1 MTICRRLFFLAAL
14 GGMALL
20 PLASDAQQGC
30 YYSRNANYYTMTKQQ
45 TITYYYYQQQQTQQ
59 ALYQQQQLN
68 WTQTNV
74 QSTPTALNRTPTQ
87 FGATPTAQQRTA
99 TQIQQQQ
106 QVQARTT
113 TAINHSQTICNHTT
127 PQLLTTG
134 TVSAKTATNVAHT
147 ATAQHCTYTQQQH
160 TATATAH
167 TTTALHKTATPTKQT
182 ATIVNQ
188 TPTATAQTATVVQKT
203 ATQMLQTGTTW
214 EKLWGQKTIT
224 TTQTVMTMTNS
235 NCMQCHPGSQ
245 PPTGVMTAHAPRMP
259 VGQEPGRFPMLA
271 PRQQSYPMIAGRMP
285 MLPTSVGGPVGQ
297 WPPMLARQSP
307 LPQVIPATYRPPQ
320 MALATIP
327 TLKLTDIPSLV
338 RAPDTQSPRMKV
350 DPLALTPRPA
360 PLPETMT
367 IDRLPVGVEPMVGLG
382 LRPSGRGMDVFD
394 QLTMMQ
400 QTPPASDVQAF
411 VMPMSEED
419 LQEPPSRHLAA
430 AVIQLPPAPA
440 QPETLLGMGGEEP
453 QLPVTPS
460 AEPLSKRD
468 PLEFFGASPQP
479 ASAVTPRP
487 APAVTQPGLPGD
499 RDTELVPG

>member
-1 MTICRRLFFLAAL
+1 MTISRKLFFLAVL

-30 YYSRNANYYTMTKQQ
+30 YYSRNANYYTITKQQ

-74 QSTPTALNRTPTQ
+74 QNTPTALNRTPTQ

-99 TQIQQQQ
+99 TQIQHQQQ
-106 QVQARTT
+106 ALARTT
-113 TAINHSQTICNHTT
+113 TATNHSQTICSHTT
-127 PQLLTTG
+127 PQLLYTG

-147 ATAQHCTYTQQQH
+147 ATAQHCTHTQQQH

-167 TTTALHKTATPTKQT
+167 TATAVHKTATPTKQT

-188 TPTATAQTATVVQKT
+188 TPTATTQTATFVQKT
-203 ATQMLQTGTTW
+203 ATQMLQTRTTW

-235 NCMQCHPGSQ
+235 NCMQCHAGSQ

-259 VGQEPGRFPMLA
+259 VGQEPGRFPLLV
-271 PRQQSYPMIAGRMP
+271 PRQQSYPTIAGKTP
-285 MLPTSVGGPVGQ
+285 MLPTYVGGPVGQ
-297 WPPMLARQSP
+297 LPQMLARQSP
-307 LPQVIPATYRPPQ
+307 TPQVIPATYRPPQ

-327 TLKLTDIPSLV
+327 TLKLTDIPSL
-338 RAPDTQSPRMKV
+338 AWTSDTQLPRMKV
-350 DPLALTPRPA
+350 DPLTLTPRPA
-360 PLPETMT
+360 PLPETIT
-367 IDRLPVGVEPMVGLG
+367 IDRLPVGVEPKLGLG
-382 LRPSGRGMDVFD
+382 LRRGMDVFD

-400 QTPPASDVQAF
+400 QSSPTSDGQVF
-411 VMPMSEED
+411 VMPMSDED
-419 LQEPPSRHLAA
+419 LQEPPARQLAA
-430 AVIQLPPAPA
+430 AVIQLAPAPA
-440 QPETLLGMGGEEP
+440 QAETLLGEELL
-453 QLPVTPS
+453 LPVRP
-460 AEPLSKRD
+460 AEPLSKQD

-479 ASAVTPRP
+479 APAASTSVTPRP
-487 APAVTQPGLPGD
+487 APAVTQPGLPGN